1 MSTVVQWYIDFLNKK
16 QDDIHIEGAGVT
28 ASRVELFLWNIK
40 FSIIGHA
47 QAGMGW

>member
-16 QDDIHIEGAGVT
+16 QDDIYREGAGVT
-28 ASRVELFLWNIK
+28 GSRVELFLWKIK
-40 FSIIGHA
+40 FGIIGHA